1 MHYCV
6 NVKMLYIAREQ
17 KTSPLKVKTKGLF
30 PIKEQALARDGV
42 HLPTFIKKINPQYQ
56 YEYNFS
62 Y

>member
-1 MHYCV
+1 
-6 NVKMLYIAREQ
+6 MLHVARDPE
-17 KTSPLKVKTKGLF
+17 PALLKVKAKGLF
-30 PIKEQALARDGV
+30 PISEQALARGGA